1 MALRN
6 ATQIQRRRSC
16 SKCDHLIKVQMHK
29 VFLNNLWIWLY
40 LGIIKA
46 KLAAEGQSRSQGRG
60 FSAHPGTVAQPRRAA
75 EPSTA
80 EPGRAGPGQVRSQHA
95 SWNEFFQTDVKVS
108 RLKLVSG
115 QHGGVCWGWG
125 CLGLVPRLQSQGG
138 TGEQKPCLNLHECKS
153 EKNAHNL

>member
-1 MALRN
+1 MRARTARGPEGVSEPNEGGKACNGERWPAGN

-60 FSAHPGTVAQPRRAA
+60 FSAYPGTVAEAA
-75 EPSTA
+75 KGR
-80 EPGRAGPGQVRSQHA
+80 EPGRAGPRRAPERPLELIRQNG
-95 SWNEFFQTDVKVS
+95 D
-108 RLKLVSG
+108 
-115 QHGGVCWGWG
+115 
-125 CLGLVPRLQSQGG
+125 
-138 TGEQKPCLNLHECKS
+138 
-153 EKNAHNL
+153 